1 MAITPANFVVGLAQ
15 EATVKIGTYGQAE
28 GAATDIGATEGGVD
42 LVISRDYY
50 QKMCDQEI
58 GILGLVKTLEDCKLK
73 FSMPEATLDN
83 LRLAIDYPAGAL
95 VGSLLK
101 FGGNETVNELTIY
114 LNVLGPSGGT
124 RKYTFHKVVALS
136 CSHSYKKNEKTLYEV
151 EFQILQDTSKA
162 ADEQLAS
169 VEDSG
174 VDTTPPTI
182 VLSDPA
188 DGGTVTKDTTGTVEW
203 TITEVGT
210 IDENSIV
217 YGDDD
222 DATFMIINTT
232 VPATASLVAG
242 SIVYDSATK
251 KVTFTPTANWTAS
264 NTFQAIVTTGL
275 RDMAGN
281 HLAAVKIEQ
290 FSVTA

>member
-1 MAITPANFVVGLAQ
+1 MAITPANFVVGLA
-15 EATVKIGTYGQAE
+15 ESATIKIGTYGQAE

-151 EFQILQDTSKA
+151 EFQIINDTSKA
-162 ADEQLAS
+162 ADQQLAY
-169 VEDSG
+169 
-174 VDTTPPTI
+174 VDDTGTDAVAPTIALTTP
-182 VLSDPA
+182 V
-188 DGGTVTKDTTGTVEW
+188 DGGNVAQGTTDPVIWTYVEA
-203 TITEVGT
+203 GA
-210 IDENSIV
+210 IDENSVV
-217 YGDDD
+217 YGDEDG
-222 DATFMIINTT
+222 ATVLIINTT
-232 VPATASLVAG
+232 VPAAAAIVAG
-242 SIVYDSATK
+242 TILLNTAAKTI
-251 KVTFTPTANWTAS
+251 TFTPTAAWT
-264 NTFQAIVTTGL
+264 NLDEFQAIITTGF
-275 RDMAGN
+275 RDVAGN
-281 HLAAVKIEQ
+281 HLAATKIEQ
-290 FSVTA
+290 FSAA